1 MVAGKASGCL
11 RGAHTCVRDACV
23 DGGRRTTIATASART
38 EPNNNNNNNT
48 LVLTTCAHTLC
59 GTLTRPSM
67 RVHQVPSTTLTFH
80 HCWRCSGSD
89 PHDSPGATLCVVL
102 REQHC
107 SLAEAA
113 DFAKVFLSS
122 LTPSVVCA
130 LAAVGGTDATAAALS
145 CVCCCPDRDVE
156 ATANSPTA
164 LLACCRQRKNQLS
177 AWSAR
182 ERVWRRARRAHAP
195 LRCKLAAQILVK
207 TMLQSSIAAHRGG
220 PRWWGYA
227 LTRSTLLRCPC
238 LHLSMAEQFR
248 AHVCTTEKPSPPLC
262 VAAAASS

>member
-1 MVAGKASGCL
+1 MVAGEPRS
-11 RGAHTCVRDACV
+11 RPRVQEQSQ
-23 DGGRRTTIATASART
+23 TTTTTTTTTTPI
-38 EPNNNNNNNT
+38 
-48 LVLTTCAHTLC
+48 LTTCAHGNTLC

-67 RVHQVPSTTLTFH
+67 CVHQAPSNTLTFH

-145 CVCCCPDRDVE
+145 CVCCSPDRDVE
-156 ATANSPTA
+156 ATTNSPTA
-164 LLACCRQRKNQLS
+164 LLARCRQQKKSIECMVSTQTSLAPCPPCS
-177 AWSAR
+177 
-182 ERVWRRARRAHAP
+182 RASQMQAYAP
-195 LRCKLAAQILVK
+195 HILGK

-220 PRWWGYA
+220 PWWWGYA

-238 LHLSMAEQFR
+238 LGLFLVEQFR
-248 AHVCTTEKPSPPLC
+248 AHVCTTEQPSPPLC